1 MYRLLS
7 KWLEAKPIKDKSTSI
22 IAQFLYDI
30 ICRHECMKIQINM
43 QGRQFVN
50 EITKFYTTWS
60 GLSKA

>member
-7 KWLEAKPIKDKSTSI
+7 KWLETKPIKDKSTST

-30 ICRHECMKIQINM
+30 ICHHECMKIQINM